1 MDSFICWIG
10 GKKRLRKQITELFPD
25 KIEKYVEVFGGA
37 GWVLFSK
44 DKHAKIEIY
53 NDYNSNLVN
62 LYRCI
67 KYHVD
72 ALLTELEYIANSREM
87 FYDCISQIQSR
98 GLTDIQ
104 RAARFYIMI
113 RCSYSGNLHSYR
125 IENRSLDKF
134 KAQFKDI
141 QQRLDRVIIENK
153 DFEDIIKAQDKEGT
167 LFYLD
172 PPYYNAEKYYK
183 GLENEFKKED
193 HIRLFDALKNTKA
206 KWILSYNDA
215 PYISNL
221 YKDFTQIK
229 VDRNNNM
236 LARYDTDRNYREL
249 IIKNF

>member
-67 KYHVD
+67 KYHAD
-72 ALLTELEYIANSREM
+72 ALFDELEYIADSREM
-87 FYDCISQIQSR
+87 FYDCVSQMKAR

-104 RAARFYIMI
+104 RAARFYVMVQ
-113 RCSYSGNLHSYR
+113 CSYSGSLHSYG
-125 IENRSLDKF
+125 IGNRSLNKS
-134 KAQFKDI
+134 KGRFKDI
-141 QQRLDRVIIENK
+141 QQRSNRVFIENK

-172 PPYYNAEKYYK
+172 PPYYDAEKYYK
-183 GLENEFKKED
+183 GLENEFKLED
-193 HIRLFDALKNTKA
+193 HNRLFEILKNTKA
-206 KWILSYNDA
+206 KWILSYNDD

-221 YKDFTQIK
+221 YGDFTQIK